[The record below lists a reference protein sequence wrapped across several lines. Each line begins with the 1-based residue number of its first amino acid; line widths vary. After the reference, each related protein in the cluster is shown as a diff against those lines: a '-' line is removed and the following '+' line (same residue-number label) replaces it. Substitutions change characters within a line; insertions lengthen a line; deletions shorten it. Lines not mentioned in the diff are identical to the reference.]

1 MFMMIIGVIGLPSV
15 MKSSSANLYQS
26 VSAQP
31 AAGSKQ
37 RPNILVIVGD
47 DLGYSDIGSFG
58 SEISTPNLDMIAKD
72 GKVLTDYHT
81 APTCSPARVA
91 LLSGVD
97 WHIGGIGTMY
107 ELIAKNQVGKPGYE
121 TYINDRVVTVAELLR
136 DAGYNTMQ
144 SGKWHLSG
152 NGGQPGTFPY
162 DRGFSNAFTL
172 LQDGANHFNDREYVP
187 GWKVTFVANDTK
199 VARPGNNTM
208 YSNTLYT
215 DKLLEFFNKTHL
227 ENKPFFAYLA
237 FQASSHSIH
246 GSA

>member
-107 ELIAKNQVGKPGYE
+107 ELIAK
-121 TYINDRVVTVAELLR
+121 TR
-136 DAGYNTMQ
+136 
-144 SGKWHLSG
+144 
-152 NGGQPGTFPY
+152 
-162 DRGFSNAFTL
+162 
-172 LQDGANHFNDREYVP
+172 
-187 GWKVTFVANDTK
+187 
-199 VARPGNNTM
+199 
-208 YSNTLYT
+208 
-215 DKLLEFFNKTHL
+215 
-227 ENKPFFAYLA
+227 
-237 FQASSHSIH
+237 
-246 GSA
+246 